1 MKRIDEALDDE
12 NLIELMHSDP
22 VGRNSDLADLAGIIG
37 SIEGGY
43 SLFLDSDWGTGK
55 TTFVKQ
61 LAYLLRMS
69 NQNLD
74 TSDNASR
81 LIEEGSELS
90 VFKDLSSFLPV
101 YYNAWGNDYWD
112 DPLPSIAATVASGTD
127 ASFENE
133 TTVWEKVTAICD
145 GVLSIMGMGGATAV
159 REGFEGKDLL
169 EHYKNRVE
177 LRGRITELIGLLL
190 PETANTLLLII
201 DELDR
206 CKPSFA
212 LKILEEM
219 KSLFV
224 DDRVIILYSVNTS
237 QLAIAIE
244 GYYGS
249 GFDGRKYLSRFYDL
263 SIPLRK
269 VTKSDYLKLK
279 GVAKTSNRFDIIAH
293 EMVDAYSMSMRDIN
307 RYYALLDKAR
317 KVIGEGR
324 RARNDEPTAS
334 LANVGV
340 VPVVLAMKVA
350 RTDSYE
356 RLIRYGNVEEL
367 MNSFELCASAMKF
380 LDQVCAM
387 RLLGN
392 IEQEPD
398 EQSKEK
404 ARRTML
410 EALVHGIW
418 LVDKESSP
426 LIDSYRLVDDGWA
439 LEALPDLAKL
449 M

>member
-1 MKRIDEALDDE
+1 M
-12 NLIELMHSDP
+12 
-22 VGRNSDLADLAGIIG
+22 
-37 SIEGGY
+37 
-43 SLFLDSDWGTGK
+43 
-55 TTFVKQ
+55 
-61 LAYLLRMS
+61 
-69 NQNLD
+69 
-74 TSDNASR
+74 
-81 LIEEGSELS
+81 
-90 VFKDLSSFLPV
+90 
-101 YYNAWGNDYWD
+101 YYNAWENDYWD

-224 DDRVIILYSVNTS
+224 DDRIIILYSVNTS